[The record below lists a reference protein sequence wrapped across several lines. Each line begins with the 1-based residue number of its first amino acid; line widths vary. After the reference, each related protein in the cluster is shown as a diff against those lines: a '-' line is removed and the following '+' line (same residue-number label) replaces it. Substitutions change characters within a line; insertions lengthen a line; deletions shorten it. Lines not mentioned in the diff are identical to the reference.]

1 MDPNLYPILPRAAL
15 AQGGAEEVG
24 NKAWNLMRMASAD
37 VCVPAGFVLPT
48 SWCRQ
53 YRAGQMDNEALTEA
67 LASGI
72 ALLESETGL
81 RFGCSR
87 RPLLVSVRSGAA
99 ASMPGMME
107 TVLDVGLNRATVDG
121 LIGLTGNPRLAWDSY
136 RRLIQ
141 GYAEVVLEQ
150 PPAALDELIVKA
162 LSQAEVETERELDF
176 RTLRQLTHDMLDRV
190 RELAGAHFPEDPRQQ
205 LAQAVTAVFRSWDA
219 PKAAAYRKL
228 NGMDDNGG
236 TAVTIQR
243 MVFGNAG
250 GISGSGIGFTRNPA
264 TGERELYID
273 FLFHAQGEDVVSG
286 RHSARDH
293 ERLRRMLPSVW
304 RQLESTGR
312 TLEAL
317 FRDAQDFEFTMES
330 GALYIL
336 QARNAKRAPWASLR
350 VATDLVEEGLIS
362 PAEALSRLAGIDLAS
377 VVRTR
382 LASSPGQPLAR
393 AQVAGIGVASGAIA
407 LDTASAKHIAAS
419 GTPAILVRQDTVTS
433 DIEGMAVAV
442 GILTASGGRTSHA
455 AVVARQLGKVCLV
468 SCPNLEIDLDRRL
481 CRIGERTLREGDLL
495 SLDANDGGVYA
506 GKLETITERP
516 ERELAAIRAWQ
527 PAMHAVAANVAIVS
541 DTSPRLDAWSRQ
553 ESRTV

>member
-1 MDPNLYPILPRAAL
+1 MSLGFYPILPRAAL
-15 AQGGAEEVG
+15 ALGGAEEVG
-24 NKAWNLMRMASAD
+24 NKAWNLMRMASAG
-37 VCVPAGFVLPT
+37 VSVPAGFVLPT
-48 SWCRQ
+48 SWCRH
-53 YRAGQMDNEALTEA
+53 YRAGQVDHAALNEM

-72 ALLESETGL
+72 AMLESATGL

-107 TVLDVGLNRATVDG
+107 TVLDVGLNQATVDG
-121 LIGLTGNPRLAWDSY
+121 LIRLTGNPRLAWDSY

-141 GYAEVVLEQ
+141 GYAEVVLGQ
-150 PPAALDELIVKA
+150 PPAALDELVLQA

-176 RTLRQLTHDMLDRV
+176 FTLRKLTRAMLDRIG
-190 RELAGAHFPEDPRQQ
+190 ELSGAHFLEDPHEQ
-205 LAQAVTAVFRSWDA
+205 LAQAVTAVFRSWEA

-228 NGMDDNGG
+228 NGIDDNAG
-236 TAVTIQR
+236 TAVTVQR
-243 MVFGNAG
+243 MIFGNAG
-250 GISGSGIGFTRNPA
+250 GASGSGIGFTRNPA

-273 FLFHAQGEDVVSG
+273 FLFNAQGEDVVSG

-293 ERLRRMLPSVW
+293 ERLRRMLPAVW

-336 QARNAKRAPWASLR
+336 QARNAKRTPWASLR
-350 VATDLVEEGLIS
+350 VAADLVEEGLIS
-362 PAEALSRLAGIDLAS
+362 PDEALSRLAGIDLAS

-382 LASSPGQPLAR
+382 LASPPGQPLAR
-393 AQVAGIGVASGAIA
+393 AQVASIGVASGAIA
-407 LDTASAKHIAAS
+407 LDTASAKHITAS
-419 GTPAILVRQDTVTS
+419 GMPSILVRPDTATS
-433 DIEGMAVAV
+433 DIEGMAAAV

-468 SCPNLEIDLDRRL
+468 GCPNLMIDLDRRL
-481 CRIGERTLREGDLL
+481 CRIGERTLHEGDFL

-506 GKLETITERP
+506 GKVETINERP

-527 PAMHAVAANVAIVS
+527 PAMHA
-541 DTSPRLDAWSRQ
+541 
-553 ESRTV
+553 